1 MEATNEAFLLKLLE
15 TPSPSG
21 FEQALQR
28 TWVQHVKPW
37 VDAVEQDSYGTVWAV
52 KRGRADQPRLMLE
65 AHADEVG
72 FIVQHISDEGFLHIA
87 PIGGADRA
95 LARARR
101 VQVLG
106 SRGAVDGV
114 LGHTAIHLRD
124 TKDEKV
130 PEWHE
135 LFVDV
140 GARNREEVAALGIRV
155 GHPVVLADGPFRLQG
170 RRLVGRALDNR
181 LGGFILAQ
189 VLAALTET
197 PAAATVYAVNAVQEE
212 TGGYGA
218 RMVAYRLHPDLALVL
233 EVTHATDTPGI
244 DARRHGLIR
253 LGDGPVL
260 THGTANH
267 PLLVERLLTVAEAE
281 GIPVQHEASS
291 RRTGTDADDIF
302 PTRGGIP
309 CALVSVPL
317 RYMHSP
323 VEVVD
328 LDDVAHTVRLLVAF
342 VRSLQPDDRFLPR
355 LTA

>member
-1 MEATNEAFLLKLLE
+1 METKSESFLLRLLE

-21 FEQALQR
+21 FEQMLQR
-28 TWVQHVKPW
+28 AWVQQVKPW
-37 VDAVEQDSYGTVWAV
+37 ADAIEQDSYGTVWAV
-52 KRGRADQPRLMLE
+52 RRGQADRPRLMLE

-72 FIVQHISDEGFLHIA
+72 FIVQHISEEGFLHLA
-87 PIGGADRA
+87 PIGGADRV

-106 SRGAVDGV
+106 HQGPVDGV

-124 TKDEKV
+124 TKDEKI
-130 PEWHE
+130 PEWYE
-135 LFVDV
+135 LFVDI
-140 GARNREEVAALGIRV
+140 GARNREEVAAMGIRV

-181 LGGFILAQ
+181 LGSFILTQ
-189 VLAALTET
+189 VLVALAEI
-197 PAAATVYAVNAVQEE
+197 PPSATVYAVNAVQEE

-233 EVTHATDTPGI
+233 EVTHATDIPGV
-244 DARRHGLIR
+244 DARRHGLVR
-253 LGDGPVL
+253 LGGGPVL

-267 PLLVERLLTVAEAE
+267 PLLVERLMAVAEAE

-328 LDDVAHTVRLLVAF
+328 LDDVAHTVQLLVAF
-342 VRSLQPDDRFLPR
+342 VRSLKPEDRFQPA
-355 LTA
+355 LTP

>member
-1 MEATNEAFLLKLLE
+1 MINQPNQAFLLELLG

-21 FEQALQR
+21 FESALQQR
-28 TWVQHVKPW
+28 WLEAIRPW
-37 VDAVEQDSYGTVWAV
+37 ADEVAQDSYGTAWAV
-52 KRGRADQPRLMLE
+52 RRGTESLAPRLMLE

-72 FIVQHISDEGFLHIA
+72 FIVHYISEEGFLHIA
-87 PIGGADRA
+87 PIGGADRV

-101 VQVLG
+101 VRVLG
-106 SRGAVDGV
+106 SQGPVDGV

-124 TKDEKV
+124 PKEDKV

-140 GARNREEVAALGIRV
+140 GARSRDEVAALGIRV
-155 GHPVVLADGPFRLQG
+155 GHPIVLAEEPFLLDR

-181 LGGFILAQ
+181 LGGFILVQ
-189 VLAALTET
+189 VLQTLAAE
-197 PAAATVYAVNAVQEE
+197 PVAATVYAVNAVQEE
-212 TGGYGA
+212 VGGYGA

-233 EVTHATDTPGI
+233 EVTHATDVPGI
-244 DARRHGLIR
+244 EARRHGLIR
-253 LGDGPVL
+253 LGSGPVI

-267 PLLVERLLTVAEAE
+267 PKLVERLLQVAEAE
-281 GIPVQHEASS
+281 SIPVQHEASS

-302 PTRGGIP
+302 ATREGIP

-323 VEVVD
+323 VEMVD
-328 LDDVAHTVRLLVAF
+328 LDDVAHTVKLLVAF
-342 VRSLQPDDRFLPR
+342 IRSLQAGDPF
-355 LTA
+355 